1 MGRVVIRLNIDQD
14 IPTGEVGD
22 RMVSDYIDRLALT
35 DGLLTWCEV
44 GWDFYEDERPDGSLK
59 PIDIETGERLE

>member
-22 RMVSDYIDRLALT
+22 EIVQTYIDRLTQT
-35 DGLLTWCEV
+35 DGELTWCEV
-44 GWDFYEDERPDGSLK
+44 GWDFYEDENPDGSRK
-59 PIDIETGERLE
+59 FIDLETGERL

>member
-1 MGRVVIRLNIDQD
+1 
-14 IPTGEVGD
+14 
-22 RMVSDYIDRLALT
+22 MVTDYIDRLART
-35 DGLLTWCEV
+35 DGELSWCEV

>member
-1 MGRVVIRLNIDQD
+1 MGRVVIRLNIAQD

-22 RMVSDYIDRLALT
+22 EMVTDYIDLLART
-35 DGLLTWCEV
+35 DGLLNWREV

>member
-22 RMVSDYIDRLALT
+22 QMVTDYIDRLAQT
-35 DGLLTWCEV
+35 DGLLTLREV
-44 GWDFYEDERPDGSLK
+44 GWDFYEDENPDGSLK
-59 PIDIETGERLE
+59 LIDIETGERL